1 MLRSFFAGTALATTI
16 LVVLPFAAASNAE
29 PGSSQA
35 SGGAAAPV
43 ISIAEADASDVSRLA
58 LAELVQR
65 RVGVDPDAVDDAIDR
80 RRDVAAER
88 RRTRLQEGDDGL
100 AVDEDVLRHRAR
112 GPDHRAAADEGCRHR
127 SSWVLS
133 PPLAARRQG
142 LVVAV

>member
-80 RRDVAAER
+80 
-88 RRTRLQEGDDGL
+88 GGL
-100 AVDEDVLRHRAR
+100 ESNDKI
-112 GPDHRAAADEGCRHR
+112 G
-127 SSWVLS
+127 WF
-133 PPLAARRQG
+133 
-142 LVVAV
+142 